1 MTMTMT
7 GHRGHHSWPT
17 SQYGS
22 FSVRKVLEKREADAP
37 PPKGRSRALDYFM
50 KQMNDA
56 HHGGWTTKM
65 DWIFHTI
72 RQHALN

>member
-1 MTMTMT
+1 
-7 GHRGHHSWPT
+7 
-17 SQYGS
+17 
-22 FSVRKVLEKREADAP
+22 
-37 PPKGRSRALDYFM
+37 M